1 MQSWTEKRVAKWC
14 AKQLYLRSGLLA
26 ELKTIQRPT
35 STQIKCVHISLF
47 FPFYMAGRRL
57 SILWSTN
64 IVLLFDHNLSQT
76 LCLLIHNAFCCK
88 IYISQSIFFCSFVV
102 CFGNLR
108 ENIHGILKRWC
119 FFLEHQR
126 FCEIFILFL
135 LKSDCRNGSRLW
147 RQSGT
152 SNYENEYLISSLFN
166 RSPGW
171 ELSSYVNAS
180 LINRKWVFELR
191 DERERERE
199 RKLSFKLRDE
209 KERKRRKER
218 QNESQSEK
226 TQSTAGP

>member
-1 MQSWTEKRVAKWC
+1 MHFAAKYT
-14 AKQLYLRSGLLA
+14 YLNR
-26 ELKTIQRPT
+26 
-35 STQIKCVHISLF
+35 F
-47 FPFYMAGRRL
+47 
-57 SILWSTN
+57 
-64 IVLLFDHNLSQT
+64 
-76 LCLLIHNAFCCK
+76 
-88 IYISQSIFFCSFVV
+88 FFCSFVV

-119 FFLEHQR
+119 FFLELHHQR

-199 RKLSFKLRDE
+199 RKSSFKLRDE
-209 KERKRRKER
+209 KERKAKWKSIGENSIYSRAVKGHIWIREM
-218 QNESQSEK
+218 
-226 TQSTAGP
+226 

>member
-1 MQSWTEKRVAKWC
+1 
-14 AKQLYLRSGLLA
+14 
-26 ELKTIQRPT
+26 
-35 STQIKCVHISLF
+35 
-47 FPFYMAGRRL
+47 MAGRRL

-88 IYISQSIFFCSFVV
+88 ICISQSIFFCSFVV

-119 FFLEHQR
+119 FFLELHHQR

-147 RQSGT
+147 RQSGA

-199 RKLSFKLRDE
+199 RGNRVSSFEMK
-209 KERKRRKER
+209 RKER
-218 QNESQSEK
+218 EGKKGKMKVNRRKLNLQQGRKRAYMN
-226 TQSTAGP
+226 TRNVI